1 MLNLEFVRGRAPDVD
16 AAAAFLVELLDGAD
30 RAVATAVARPPEDA
44 SWGIRVDAA
53 QPPDEEADE
62 EARNFTI

>member
-1 MLNLEFVRGRAPDVD
+1 LRGILEEREGLAQRG
-16 AAAAFLVELLDGAD
+16 AARERSL
-30 RAVATAVARPPEDA
+30 EDA